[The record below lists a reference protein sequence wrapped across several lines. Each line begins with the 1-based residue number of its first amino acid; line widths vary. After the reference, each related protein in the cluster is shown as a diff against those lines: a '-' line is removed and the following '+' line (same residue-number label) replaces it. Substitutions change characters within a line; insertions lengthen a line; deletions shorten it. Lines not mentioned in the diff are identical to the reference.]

1 MHNIGGVLVSEVSNQ
16 SMSCRLISIPA
27 YIPIQV
33 RGQVGGR
40 VEGQYADDDMR
51 PSSPR

>member
-1 MHNIGGVLVSEVSNQ
+1 MRNVGGVLVSEVSNQ
-16 SMSCRLISIPA
+16 RMSCRLISILA
-27 YIPIQV
+27 YIPMQV
-33 RGQVGGR
+33 GGRVGGR